1 MFELFFALSILLQT
15 DVQNPG
21 QFNGFLLLAYAA
33 MWLVVV
39 VYLAN
44 LANKQRNV
52 RQEIRLMQR
61 LLEEDEGENGA

>member
-1 MFELFFALSILLQT
+1 MIEPFLTLSILLQT
-15 DVQNPG
+15 DVQSPS
-21 QFNGFLLLAYAA
+21 QFNEFLLLAYAA
-33 MWLVVV
+33 MWLVFV

>member
-1 MFELFFALSILLQT
+1 MLESLFALSILLQS
-15 DVQNPG
+15 DVQDPG

-44 LANKQRNV
+44 LANKQQNV

-61 LLEEDEGENGA
+61 LLEEDEGQN

>member
-1 MFELFFALSILLQT
+1 MFEPFLALSILLQT
-15 DVQNPG
+15 DAQNPS
-21 QFNGFLLLAYAA
+21 QFNEFLLLAYAA
-33 MWLVVV
+33 MWLVFV